1 MTNLLLLFQFYV
13 SPKLA
18 MIALGIVPP
27 IAAMSIIYGRYVRK
41 ITKKVQD
48 SLAEATQ
55 VTLLEYLQVEH
66 ANMGDSLRTFYISTL
81 K

>member
-1 MTNLLLLFQFYV
+1 MLFLFQFYV

-41 ITKKVQD
+41 ITKQVQD
-48 SLAEATQ
+48 SLADATQ
-55 VTLLEYLQVEH
+55 VILLEYLQVEH
-66 ANMGDSLRTFYISTL
+66 AGLGDSLRTFYISTL